1 VRGHTGETEVAAYGC
16 RSGTSV
22 VSVAGV

>member
-22 VSVAGV
+22 VSVARV